1 MPKIITHGAT
11 LHCTLGV
18 KESNLMVT
26 SQTFRRIADTLVGTE
41 GDNKGMVNI
50 PSFGVCKCSSPNPP
64 CLPQPQGW
72 QQTTKK
78 DSINGMKKLT
88 EQSFCMCAKGGRIS
102 FIDTGSNSFVESE

>member
-1 MPKIITHGAT
+1 MPEIITHGAT

-50 PSFGVCKCSSPNPP
+50 PSFGVCKCSSP
-64 CLPQPQGW
+64 
-72 QQTTKK
+72 
-78 DSINGMKKLT
+78 
-88 EQSFCMCAKGGRIS
+88 
-102 FIDTGSNSFVESE
+102 ESSLSSPATRLAANNKERQYQWDEKADGAVILYVC

>member
-26 SQTFRRIADTLVGTE
+26 SQTFRRIADALVGTE

-50 PSFGVCKCSSPNPP
+50 PSFGVCKCSSP
-64 CLPQPQGW
+64 
-72 QQTTKK
+72 
-78 DSINGMKKLT
+78 
-88 EQSFCMCAKGGRIS
+88 
-102 FIDTGSNSFVESE
+102 ESSLSSPATRLAANNKERQYQWDEEADGAVILYVC

>member
-26 SQTFRRIADTLVGTE
+26 SQTFRRIADALVGTE

-50 PSFGVCKCSSPNPP
+50 PSFGVCKCSSP
-64 CLPQPQGW
+64 
-72 QQTTKK
+72 
-78 DSINGMKKLT
+78 
-88 EQSFCMCAKGGRIS
+88 
-102 FIDTGSNSFVESE
+102 ESSLSSPATRLAANNKEIQYQWDEKADGAVILYVY

>member
-11 LHCTLGV
+11 LHYNLGV

-26 SQTFRRIADTLVGTE
+26 SQTFRRIANTLVVTE
-41 GDNKGMVNI
+41 GDNKGIVNI
-50 PSFGVCKCSSPNPP
+50 PSFGVYKCSSPNPP
-64 CLPQPQGW
+64 CIPQPQGW

-78 DSINGMKKLT
+78 DCINVIKNLT

-102 FIDTGSNSFVESE
+102 FVDTGSNTGF

>member
-26 SQTFRRIADTLVGTE
+26 SQTFRRRANTLVGTE
-41 GDNKGMVNI
+41 GNNKGIVNI

-64 CLPQPQGW
+64 CTPQPQGW
-72 QQTTKK
+72 AANYPERQYQWDEKA
-78 DSINGMKKLT
+78 DGAVILYV
-88 EQSFCMCAKGGRIS
+88 C
-102 FIDTGSNSFVESE
+102 